1 MCFTRFGFYVLI
13 YIMIDPFYIS
23 VEKFGNRLLYRGYD
37 DKGKRVKERVAY
49 KPTLYLEA
57 KKKASKYKALDGTA
71 VEPIGFP
78 SMKECSEYIQMY
90 KDVPG
95 YKIYGNDRHVTSFI
109 RDLYPSE
116 IRFEKNLIDIAT
128 LDIETESNDGF
139 PEPEEARHEILT
151 IALKSRQGCHVWG
164 MKDYD
169 PSLNKKSKYEITYH
183 HFKTEQA
190 LLTDFINWFSDEN
203 NIPDVITGW
212 NTRFFDLPY
221 MVNRIVRVL
230 GDEYAKKLSPWNMVN
245 IENTSVMGQKR
256 LDVDLV
262 GLPCLDY
269 LELFKKFALNTY
281 GQQESYK
288 LDYIAELVLG
298 EKKVDYSEYG
308 SLHSLYENNFQ
319 LFVDYNIQDVELV
332 DRLEEKMGMISLV
345 FTLAYKGGVNYYDTL
360 GTTAIWDTIIF
371 RHLANKNVII
381 PPSTRNT
388 STSFAG
394 GYVKEV
400 MVGMHNWVMSFDLN
414 SLYPNIIVQWNMSP
428 ETLVPHMKVPSMS
441 VEHFMQSVG
450 SQAPNDNLTIA
461 ANGSVYRKDIKGV
474 VPELVEVLYSERVTF
489 KKEMLAAK
497 QRLENTQVGDSSK
510 RYALEK
516 EIDRLNT
523 MQTAVKIL
531 MNSLYGA
538 MGSKYFRYYNV
549 EIAEGVTLSGQL
561 VNQWAEKHLN
571 SWVSNLLKDEKDRV
585 IAMDTDSLYIGVED
599 IINKFKPKNPV
610 KFLDEFAD
618 KGIEPVLEKAFDELY
633 GMTNGYVKRMSM
645 KREAI
650 ADRGIWV
657 AKKRYILNVHNNE
670 GVQYSEPKIKVV
682 GIESVK
688 SSTPKVC
695 RSALKD
701 VFKNIMTKTEE
712 ETQQGIASFKQKFFS
727 LPAHE
732 IAFPR
737 NIRDLKSYASTSS
750 IYVSGKDGKCPIHCR
765 ASLLYNWKVKSLG
778 LERECKLIRGGD
790 KIKFVYLKKPNTL
803 RNENVVAFI
812 DELPS
817 KLDLDSKIDYDTQ
830 FEKTFIAPLEHIFDA
845 IKWKIEPTSS
855 LDTFFC

>member
-1 MCFTRFGFYVLI
+1 MV
-13 YIMIDPFYIS
+13 DSFYIS
-23 VEKFGNRLLYRGYD
+23 VEKFGNKLLYRGYD
-37 DKGKRVKERVAY
+37 DKGKRVKERVSY
-49 KPTLYLEA
+49 KPRLFLEA
-57 KKKASKYKALDGTA
+57 KKTDTKYKALDGTP
-71 VEPIGFP
+71 VEPILFS
-78 SMKECSEYIQMY
+78 SMKECSDYISMY
-90 KDVPG
+90 KDVPN
-95 YKIYGNDRHVTSFI
+95 YKIYGNDKHVTAFL
-109 RDLYPSE
+109 RDVYPSE
-116 IRFEKNLIDIAT
+116 IKFRKNLIDIAT

-139 PEPEEARHEILT
+139 PEPEEARHQILT

-164 MKDYD
+164 MNDYD
-169 PSLNKKSKYEITYH
+169 PSLNTKSKYEITYH
-183 HFKTEQA
+183 HFRDESA
-190 LLTDFINWFSDEN
+190 MLVNFIEWFSDEN
-203 NIPDVITGW
+203 NIPDVLTGW

-230 GDEYAKKLSPWNMVN
+230 GDEYAKKLSPWNIIN
-245 IENTSVMGQKR
+245 IENVSVMGQKR
-256 LDVDLV
+256 LDVDLL

-269 LELFKKFALNTY
+269 LELFKKFGLNTY

-332 DRLEEKMGMISLV
+332 DRLEEKMGMLSLV

-360 GTTAIWDTIIF
+360 GTTAIWDSIIF
-371 RHLANKNVII
+371 RHLANKNIII
-381 PPSTRNT
+381 PPSTRNI
-388 STSFAG
+388 SASFAG
-394 GYVKEV
+394 GYVKDV
-400 MVGMHNWVMSFDLN
+400 MVGMHDWVMSFDLN

-428 ETLVPHMKVPSMS
+428 ETLVPHMKVPTMS
-441 VEHFMQSVG
+441 VDHMMKNTQCH
-450 SQAPNDNLTIA
+450 APNDNLTIA

-474 VPELVEVLYSERVTF
+474 VPELVEVLYTERVVF
-489 KKEMLAAK
+489 KNEMLAAK
-497 QRLENTQVGDSSK
+497 QRLENTPVGETTS
-510 RYALEK
+510 RFVLEK

-523 MQTAVKIL
+523 MQMAVKIL

-549 EIAEGVTLSGQL
+549 EIAEGITLSGQL

-571 SWVSNLLKDEKDRV
+571 SWVSTLLKDEKDRV
-585 IAMDTDSLYIGVED
+585 IAMDTDSLYIGMED
-599 IINKFKPKNPV
+599 VVNKFKPKNPV
-610 KFLDEFAD
+610 KFLDEFAS
-618 KGIEPVLEKAFDELY
+618 KGIEPVLEKAFEELFV
-633 GMTNGYVKRMSM
+633 MTNGYTKRMMM

-670 GVQYSEPKIKVV
+670 GVQYAEPKIKVV

-695 RSALKD
+695 RSALKS
-701 VFKNIMTKTEE
+701 VFKDIMTKTET
-712 ETQQGIASFKQKFFS
+712 ETQANIAAFKQKFFS

-737 NIRDLKSYASTSS
+737 NIRDLKSYASASS
-750 IYVSGKDGKCPIHCR
+750 IYVSGKDGTCPIHCR

-778 LERECKLIRGGD
+778 LEKDCKLIRSGD
-790 KIKFVYLKKPNTL
+790 KIKFIYLKKPNTL
-803 RNENVVAFI
+803 RGENVIAFI
-812 DELPS
+812 DVLPP
-817 KLDLDSKIDYDTQ
+817 KLELDSKVDYETQ
-830 FEKTFIAPLEHIFDA
+830 FEKSFVAPVEHIFDA
-845 IKWKIEPTSS
+845 IGWKIEETSS
-855 LDTFFC
+855 IESFFC